1 MGAMKRA
8 PTFSAPLGSFAIR
21 FFLLCDF
28 CGSAVKFF
36 SALSFFVT
44 FVRFVVNFASYFK
57 ISCSNFCTGSGSRNP
72 IT

>member
-36 SALSFFVT
+36 SALFSFVT
-44 FVRFVVNFASYFK
+44 FVRLVVNLPYFK
-57 ISCSNFCTGSGSRNP
+57 ISCSSFCTGSGSRNP